1 MKFIKM
7 IACLMAVISALS
19 MLVACNMGD
28 GAQTTPPQ
36 GGNNPQEQIRYKA
49 NIHMIVTD
57 HKGNEVYATDPEEP
71 HEYDSGY
78 SEPYIFTFI
87 EDYAFFNTKEF
98 TYETSSYNVG
108 TDEDGNKIKAYTL
121 ESITITQKKKT
132 KIYAADTTITFE
144 LDGKKYQTKTY
155 WICYINGEEVTD
167 ANNTILK
174 DGDTIEFRLSYDA
187 DDISNPVVEEAAP
200 Q

>member
-1 MKFIKM
+1 MKFVKI
-7 IACLMAVISALS
+7 IACLMAVLSALS
-19 MLVACNMGD
+19 VLVACNTGN
-28 GAQTTPPQ
+28 GGETTPPVN
-36 GGNNPQEQIRYKA
+36 NNPQEQIRYKA
-49 NIHMIVTD
+49 NIHLIVTD

-78 SEPYIFTFI
+78 TEPYIFTFI
-87 EDYAFFNTKEF
+87 EDYAFFNSKYF
-98 TYETSSYNVG
+98 AYETSSRNVG

-132 KIYAADTTITFE
+132 KTYAADTTITFE
-144 LDGKKYQTKTY
+144 DGGKKYQTKTY
-155 WICYINGEEVTD
+155 WICYINGEEVAD

-174 DGDTIEFRLSYDA
+174 NGDTIEFRLSYDA
-187 DDISNPVVEEAAP
+187 DDKSNPVEETPA

>member
-1 MKFIKM
+1 MKFVKI
-7 IACLMAVISALS
+7 IACLLAVLSALS
-19 MLVACNMGD
+19 MLVACNTGK
-28 GAQTTPPQ
+28 GGQTTPPVN
-36 GGNNPQEQIRYKA
+36 NNPQDQIRYKA
-49 NIHMIVTD
+49 KIHLIVTD
-57 HKGNEVYATDPEEP
+57 HKGKEVYATDAEEP

-87 EDYAFFNTKEF
+87 EDYAFFNSKEF
-98 TYETSSYNVG
+98 EYETSSRNVG

-132 KIYAADTTITFE
+132 KIYAANSTITFE
-144 LDGKKYQTKTY
+144 DGGQKYQTKTY
-155 WICYINGEEVTD
+155 WVCYVNGNEVDD

-174 DGDTIEFRLSYDA
+174 DGDVIELRLSYNANDK
-187 DDISNPVVEEAAP
+187 STPVVETPA